1 MSEDTGPYDLEPRDG
16 DSPPSPPPGTHEEKG
31 DRPKPRIEA
40 ETLLSGFDEDAD
52 FSQDPEVEAA
62 LAHGGRPR
70 PGDRSHEAELADP
83 SRWLIRP
90 GFPSARVCVITAA
103 ILTIGAVVFGVI
115 HAPQRAWLAG
125 VFALYETLLA
135 GMLGLFALASAAY
148 FSERRLNEV
157 PLGLARVLVP
167 TSCAMLI
174 LRLNIPIPTRSDEA
188 LLAGAAYYLLAILC
202 FRLPRFETRILALS
216 HFLLWLFVRI
226 GIEIGSAMPGAA
238 P

>member
-1 MSEDTGPYDLEPRDG
+1 MSEDTGPYDLEPHDG
-16 DSPPSPPPGTHEEKG
+16 DNPPPTPGGADERDE
-31 DRPKPRIEA
+31 RPKPRIEA

-52 FSQDPEVEAA
+52 FSEDPEVEEA
-62 LAHGGRPR
+62 LAHGGRSR
-70 PGDRSHEAELADP
+70 RADRSHEAEQADP
-83 SRWLIRP
+83 SRWLVRP
-90 GFPSARVCVITAA
+90 GFPSARICMVTAA

-115 HAPQRAWLAG
+115 NAPQRAWLAG
-125 VFALYETLLA
+125 VFTLYETLLA
-135 GMLGLFALASAAY
+135 GLLGLFALASAAY

-157 PLGLARVLVP
+157 PLGLARILVP

-188 LLAGAAYYLLAILC
+188 LLAGAAYYLLAMLC

-226 GIEIGSAMPGAA
+226 GIELGAALPGAA